1 MMEKEKT
8 QEYCARVTQANKT
21 ELIVIMY
28 EIFQTETEYAKDA
41 YERGDIETF
50 VSAMKNAQKFLN
62 ELMGSLD
69 YRYKISYELLSIYS
83 FVNRTL
89 LVSIAKRKPVD
100 LEGIQRVMKNLKTAF
115 EGISKED
122 KSGPLMENAQKIY
135 AGLTYGRGVLNE
147 IAFNVNEANRGYRA

>member
-1 MMEKEKT
+1 MEKEMT

-28 EIFQTETEYAKDA
+28 EIFQTETDYAKEA
-41 YERGDIETF
+41 YENGDIETF
-50 VSAMKNAQKFLN
+50 VSSMKNAQKFLN

-89 LVSIAKRKPVD
+89 LASIAKRRPVD
-100 LEGIQRVMKNLKTAF
+100 LEGIQRVMENLRTAF

-122 KSGPLMENAQKIY
+122 KSGPLMENTQKIY

-147 IAFNVNEANRGYRA
+147 IAFNVNEVNRGYRA

>member
-1 MMEKEKT
+1 MV

-28 EIFQTETEYAKDA
+28 EIFQTETNYAKEA
-41 YERGDIETF
+41 YANGDIETF
-50 VSAMKNAQKFLN
+50 VSSMKNAQKFLN

-89 LVSIAKRKPVD
+89 LVSIAKREPVD
-100 LEGIQRVMKNLKTAF
+100 LEGIQKVMKNLQSAF
-115 EGISKED
+115 ENVSKED
-122 KSGPLMENAQKIY
+122 KSAPLMENTQKIY
-135 AGLTYGRGVLNE
+135 AGLTYGKGVLNE